1 LSEVAR
7 ARGSVGLIPHA
18 ERTDVATRGLIR
30 DLADNPDVALT
41 ALIAQLFKA
50 ITFTAGVGQGASALK
65 IDATAYSR
73 RSTPVIAALDGEI
86 RARLAA
92 RRDAYRASSG
102 TI

>member
-7 ARGSVGLIPHA
+7 ARGSVGLIAHA

-65 IDATAYSR
+65 IDGTAYSR
-73 RSTPVIAALDGEI
+73 RSTPVIAALDGEV